1 MGWSGSRLTNLVGG
15 VVSMRERVGWAAAAA
30 FLVVVALLGSL
41 WSNPSVLLANALNG
55 EEILLQDETPIAI
68 VIASYGNVSVI
79 RDRGTPDER
88 MMSPVK
94 PGLLLFRGD
103 QIWTGEDSWIEVE
116 FEQTARVR
124 VAPSSRVEV
133 VTGLLREVDPETGEQ
148 LPTLRLWVGRVW
160 VHVAE
165 ALSRLR
171 NFSVETP
178 SAIAGVRGTLF
189 AVDVGVT
196 GRTIVSVREG
206 VVAVA
211 SPLAPRNE
219 YLVGVGEE
227 IEVLPE
233 QEPVGPRLLGA
244 EESRRW
250 GEMQPWLKE
259 QEEWKASRREQ
270 AQGGLFGFFSRLLRP
285 GKEQGAEEGLEEPRS
300 QAAGG
305 TPASSGGGPE
315 LVEGAGEAGS
325 GGDGGNSRQPDGFRF
340 HFPTPVWPPGP
351 IPTLPSLLSYNGE
364 DSPGDATGDSIAPP
378 APDEPRRRDEE
389 RDGAEG
395 GAGDNTQPGREA
407 IARTASV
414 ASRAARQD
422 DAPAAASVSVSS
434 TYDEP
439 PRERV
444 VDADRGGPPGHARAA
459 EVREARGASAALG
472 QGMSDDDRGRSAGGD
487 RGSSSND
494 HRPDK
499 DRDDRGSQQNN
510 GRGRSQDE
518 KSGPSAGDDRGKG
531 ERDERKSGPNNGNE
545 NGKGQGAKGR
555 GEEQRD
561 EKRDEKN
568 AAPQGQVPGER
579 GRERAPGLQH
589 APGQQKKSS
598 GGQTSDD
605 AAEDADQGD

>member
-30 FLVVVALLGSL
+30 FLVVLALLGSL
-41 WSNPSVLLANALNG
+41 WSNPSFLLANALNG
-55 EEILLQDETPIAI
+55 EEILLQDGTPIAI

-79 RDRGTPDER
+79 HDRGTPDER

-103 QIWTGEDSWIEVE
+103 QISTGEDSWIEVE

-233 QEPVGPRLLGA
+233 QEPMGPRLLGA

-285 GKEQGAEEGLEEPRS
+285 GKEQGAEEGLEEPAS

-305 TPASSGGGPE
+305 TPASSGGGRSWWRAPVKLDPAVTVETPANRTVFAFIFPPRVASRTHPDTPQLAE
-315 LVEGAGEAGS
+315 LQWGGFAGRRDRRFDRPAGS
-325 GGDGGNSRQPDGFRF
+325 GRAS
-340 HFPTPVWPPGP
+340 PPGRRE
-351 IPTLPSLLSYNGE
+351 GRR
-364 DSPGDATGDSIAPP
+364 G
-378 APDEPRRRDEE
+378 RRR
-389 RDGAEG
+389 R
-395 GAGDNTQPGREA
+395 R
-407 IARTASV
+407 
-414 ASRAARQD
+414 
-422 DAPAAASVSVSS
+422 
-434 TYDEP
+434 
-439 PRERV
+439 
-444 VDADRGGPPGHARAA
+444 
-459 EVREARGASAALG
+459 
-472 QGMSDDDRGRSAGGD
+472 
-487 RGSSSND
+487 
-494 HRPDK
+494 
-499 DRDDRGSQQNN
+499 
-510 GRGRSQDE
+510 
-518 KSGPSAGDDRGKG
+518 
-531 ERDERKSGPNNGNE
+531 
-545 NGKGQGAKGR
+545 
-555 GEEQRD
+555 
-561 EKRDEKN
+561 
-568 AAPQGQVPGER
+568 
-579 GRERAPGLQH
+579 
-589 APGQQKKSS
+589 
-598 GGQTSDD
+598 
-605 AAEDADQGD
+605 